1 MGLTSVISCILRK
14 ETFYLTTHPKHFIYC
29 YMASNTWSESSQT
42 RLTWERNNHGMIHH
56 QRSRFQRLPVVH
68 AHNRSLLGVQDHR
81 VWCWGSGIPPPPA
94 HPPPLSD
101 EGIKCSKTTFFGI
114 LLLSRQIQISSLDTE
129 GRKCFI

>member
-68 AHNRSLLGVQDHR
+68 AHNRSLFGVQDHR
-81 VWCWGSGIPPPPA
+81 VWCWGSGIPPPP
-94 HPPPLSD
+94 LSLTK
-101 EGIKCSKTTFFGI
+101 ELNALK
-114 LLLSRQIQISSLDTE
+114 QHSLVYFYYL
-129 GRKCFI
+129 GRYRFPHLTCFI